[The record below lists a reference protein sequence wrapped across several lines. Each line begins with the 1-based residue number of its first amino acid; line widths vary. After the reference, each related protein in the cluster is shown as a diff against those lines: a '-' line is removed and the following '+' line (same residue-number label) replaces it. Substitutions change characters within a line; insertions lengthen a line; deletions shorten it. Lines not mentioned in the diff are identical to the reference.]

1 MGLTIGN
8 NSANLE
14 RDCDHAPA
22 DFGVLFCFFGQPH
35 PDRSIL
41 SETEDWASVSQN
53 RILHQQTKMVIQH
66 DTIQEHPN
74 TSLWISWKTPTVEFW
89 VPGGSCLAPALGRT
103 AADAGAAA
111 WIFTKSGNSTSRNCD
126 LWGFMGSNEQR
137 LVFSLCFHTEIYT
150 AMAISDRQNP
160 PILDM
165 LGAPEVLKG
174 HQRSHSVWFNKN
186 TDTFSVLMGTLSPHS
201 IRCLI
206 IIFAIKL
213 KHAILLYYIKSHGLS
228 LVSHQHCQQF
238 HGLSPL
244 SQSNV

>member
-1 MGLTIGN
+1 MIQFKNIQTPAFEFHGKPRWL
-8 NSANLE
+8 NSGCQA
-14 RDCDHAPA
+14 
-22 DFGVLFCFFGQPH
+22 V
-35 PDRSIL
+35 
-41 SETEDWASVSQN
+41 
-53 RILHQQTKMVIQH
+53 
-66 DTIQEHPN
+66 
-74 TSLWISWKTPTVEFW
+74 
-89 VPGGSCLAPALGRT
+89 PALRRPLAELPQTQVPQHGSSQKVGIQL
-103 AADAGAAA
+103 AEIVIYGDS
-111 WIFTKSGNSTSRNCD
+111 WDPMNKD
-126 LWGFMGSNEQR
+126 LF
-137 LVFSLCFHTEIYT
+137 FSLCFHTEIYT